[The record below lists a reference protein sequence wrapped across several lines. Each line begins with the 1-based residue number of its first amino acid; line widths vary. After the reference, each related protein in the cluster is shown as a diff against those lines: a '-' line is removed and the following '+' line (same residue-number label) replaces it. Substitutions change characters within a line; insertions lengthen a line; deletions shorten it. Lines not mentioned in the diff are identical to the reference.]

1 MNALQ
6 ERFAKQHPPLV
17 EAILKLAKTIKAY
30 PSARALLVGGFVRD
44 ILLDLSP
51 TDADVEVY
59 GVEADTL
66 EKILTDLFP
75 GRVNLVGRA
84 FGVFKIPVDQGYEL
98 DVALPRRES
107 KTGTGHKDFAV
118 VGDPMLDPKEA
129 TRRRD
134 FTVNAILLDPL
145 TGDMIDPWH
154 GQQDLKDGLL
164 RMVDTNRF
172 GEDPLRIYRAVQF
185 AARFEFTIETT
196 TFELLR
202 SMVTQGE
209 LAHLP
214 PERITEEWRKLLL
227 KAKRPSIG
235 LELMRALG
243 IIERDYPEL
252 QAMIGVEQDPEW
264 HPEGDVWTHTLMCL
278 DAAAKLAQTETFSA
292 TERLQITLGTLCH
305 DLGKPSTTA
314 IAPKQGVMRIR
325 SLGHED
331 AGVIPTETF
340 CARLRFGEDVNQG
353 AIVGA
358 REHLKPGILNRAA
371 KKDGWTETQYTNAV
385 RKLLKRI
392 YPVSWRVLVAISE
405 ADHRGR
411 TLPDAQAPGYPDSE
425 RLAKTIRKHHLDE
438 SPTKPLLS
446 GEDLATLGISPG
458 PEMGRIIRIVED
470 ARDKGDVINKDE
482 AIETVKHLLKK

>member
-1 MNALQ
+1 
-6 ERFAKQHPPLV
+6 
-17 EAILKLAKTIKAY
+17 
-30 PSARALLVGGFVRD
+30 
-44 ILLDLSP
+44 
-51 TDADVEVY
+51 
-59 GVEADTL
+59 
-66 EKILTDLFP
+66 
-75 GRVNLVGRA
+75 
-84 FGVFKIPVDQGYEL
+84 
-98 DVALPRRES
+98 
-107 KTGTGHKDFAV
+107 
-118 VGDPMLDPKEA
+118 
-129 TRRRD
+129 
-134 FTVNAILLDPL
+134 
-145 TGDMIDPWH
+145 
-154 GQQDLKDGLL
+154 
-164 RMVDTNRF
+164 
-172 GEDPLRIYRAVQF
+172 
-185 AARFEFTIETT
+185 
-196 TFELLR
+196 
-202 SMVTQGE
+202 
-209 LAHLP
+209 
-214 PERITEEWRKLLL
+214 
-227 KAKRPSIG
+227 
-235 LELMRALG
+235 
-243 IIERDYPEL
+243 
-252 QAMIGVEQDPEW
+252 
-264 HPEGDVWTHTLMCL
+264 
-278 DAAAKLAQTETFSA
+278 
-292 TERLQITLGTLCH
+292 
-305 DLGKPSTTA
+305 
-314 IAPKQGVMRIR
+314 MRIR

>member
-1 MNALQ
+1 MNSLK

-17 EAILKLAKTIKAY
+17 EAILKLAETVKAHE
-30 PSARALLVGGFVRD
+30 SARALLVGGFVRD
-44 ILLDLSP
+44 LLLDLSP

-59 GVEADTL
+59 GVEAETL
-66 EKILTDLFP
+66 EKILADLFP
-75 GRVNLVGRA
+75 DRVNLVGRA
-84 FGVFKIPVDQGYEL
+84 FGVFKIPIDQGYEL

-118 VGDPMLDPKEA
+118 VGDPSLDPKEA

-134 FTVNAILLDPL
+134 FTVNAILFDPL
-145 TGDMIDPWH
+145 TSDIIDPWN
-154 GQQDLKDGLL
+154 GGKDVKDGLL
-164 RMVDTNRF
+164 RMVDANHF

-185 AARFEFTIETT
+185 AARFEFTIEPT
-196 TFELLR
+196 TFDVLR
-202 SMVTQGE
+202 DMIAQGE

-235 LELMRALG
+235 LELMRTLG

-278 DAAAKLAQTETFSA
+278 DAAAKLAKSHAFTQV
-292 TERLQITLGTLCH
+292 ERLQITLGTLCH

-331 AGVIPTETF
+331 AGVIPTEAF
-340 CARLRFGEDVNQG
+340 CERLRFGEDVNQG
-353 AIVGA
+353 AVMGA

-371 KKDGWTETQYTNAV
+371 KKDSWTEMQYTNAV

-392 YPVSWRVLVAISE
+392 HPISWRVLVAISE

-411 TLPDAQAPGYPDSE
+411 TLPDAQAPGYPDGE
-425 RLAKTIRKHHLDE
+425 RLAETIRKHHLDE

-446 GEDLATLGISPG
+446 GEDLAALGISPG
-458 PEMGRIIRIVED
+458 PEMGRIIRIIED
-470 ARDKGDVINKDE
+470 ARDKGDVQTKND
-482 AIETVKHLLKK
+482 AVKMAKNLI